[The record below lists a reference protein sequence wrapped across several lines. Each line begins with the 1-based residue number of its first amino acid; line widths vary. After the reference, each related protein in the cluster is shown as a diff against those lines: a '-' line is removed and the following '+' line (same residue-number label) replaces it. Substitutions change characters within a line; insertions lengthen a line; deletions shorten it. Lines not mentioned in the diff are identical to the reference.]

1 MLGAAASTYRPVSR
15 DPDLEPPPELR
26 PRNFATGLLQTA
38 HQAST
43 WAALVGSPCGA
54 QGNILVALPPGQQHE
69 VTTCV
74 GSRLP
79 VTILVQG
86 GIASGKSTVS
96 KLLAARGARFLDCDR
111 IAHEV
116 LTEPAVEARLRET
129 FGPGVFG
136 PDGRI
141 DRKALGKV
149 VFDDPAALKALEGL
163 VHPGVRDRVQAALRS
178 MAVDEGERQVAVIDA
193 AVASKM
199 RLTEGLVG
207 GDRAADVGGRD
218 YDVIV
223 FVEVSPDTRRRR
235 AAERGWAPGELERRE
250 ARQESLTVLKD
261 RADVVIHNDGD
272 LREAE
277 SHVERVWSEFVEP
290 RR

>member
-1 MLGAAASTYRPVSR
+1 M
-15 DPDLEPPPELR
+15 
-26 PRNFATGLLQTA
+26 
-38 HQAST
+38 
-43 WAALVGSPCGA
+43 
-54 QGNILVALPPGQQHE
+54 
-69 VTTCV
+69 

-86 GIASGKSTVS
+86 GIASGKSTIG

-116 LTEPAVEARLRET
+116 LADPAVEARLRE
-129 FGPGVFG
+129 VFG
-136 PDGRI
+136 AEVFAADGRV
-141 DRKALGKV
+141 DRKALGRI
-149 VFDDPAALKALEGL
+149 VFDDPAALKSLESL
-163 VHPGVRDRVQAALRS
+163 VHPGVRDRVQAALRA
-178 MAVDEGERQVAVIDA
+178 MAVDDGGPRQVAVIDA

-199 RLTEGLVG
+199 RLTEGL
-207 GDRAADVGGRD
+207 GDPLDVGGRD
-218 YDVIV
+218 YDLIV
-223 FVEVSPDTRRRR
+223 FVEVSPETRRRR

-277 SHVERVWSEFVEP
+277 SHVERIWSEFVEP

>member
-1 MLGAAASTYRPVSR
+1 M
-15 DPDLEPPPELR
+15 
-26 PRNFATGLLQTA
+26 
-38 HQAST
+38 
-43 WAALVGSPCGA
+43 
-54 QGNILVALPPGQQHE
+54 
-69 VTTCV
+69 

-86 GIASGKSTVS
+86 GIASGKSTIG
-96 KLLAARGARFLDCDR
+96 KLLAARGARFLDCDK

-116 LTEPAVEARLRET
+116 LAEPAVEARLRE
-129 FGPGVFG
+129 VFG
-136 PDGRI
+136 AEVFAADGRV
-141 DRKALGKV
+141 DRKALGRV
-149 VFDDPAALKALEGL
+149 VFDDPAALKTLEAL

-178 MAVDEGERQVAVIDA
+178 MAVADGVARQVAVIDA

-199 RLTEGLVG
+199 RLTAGM
-207 GDRAADVGGRD
+207 DVGGRD

-223 FVEVSPDTRRRR
+223 FVEVSPETRRRR

-261 RADVVIHNDGD
+261 RADVVLHNDGD

>member
-1 MLGAAASTYRPVSR
+1 MLGAAASTHRPVSR
-15 DPDLEPPPELR
+15 DPDLQPPR
-26 PRNFATGLLQTA
+26 DFATGLIQTA
-38 HQAST
+38 HEAST
-43 WAALVGSPCGA
+43 LGSPRRVAVRGA
-54 QGNILVALPPGQQHE
+54 QGNILVALPPDQQHE

-116 LTEPAVEARLRET
+116 LTEQAVEARLRET

-149 VFDDPAALKALEGL
+149 VFDDPAALKALEVL

-178 MAVDEGERQVAVIDA
+178 MAVGEAERRHVAVIDA

-207 GDRAADVGGRD
+207 DDQAVDVGGRD

-223 FVEVSPDTRRRR
+223 FVEVSPETRRRR

-261 RADVVIHNDGD
+261 RADVVLHNDGD

>member
-1 MLGAAASTYRPVSR
+1 MQET
-15 DPDLEPPPELR
+15 
-26 PRNFATGLLQTA
+26 T
-38 HQAST
+38 
-43 WAALVGSPCGA
+43 
-54 QGNILVALPPGQQHE
+54 ILVASSPDHQHE
-69 VTTCV
+69 VSACL

-79 VTILVQG
+79 VTVLVQG
-86 GIASGKSTVS
+86 GIASGKSTIG
-96 KLLAARGARFLDCDR
+96 KLLAARGARLLDCDR

-116 LTEPAVEARLRET
+116 LAEPAVEAALRDA

-136 PDGRI
+136 ADQRV
-141 DRKALGKV
+141 DRKALGGV
-149 VFDDPAALKALEGL
+149 VFDDPAALQRLEAL

-178 MAVDEGERQVAVIDA
+178 MAVAPGERRQVAVIDA
-193 AVASKM
+193 AVASKL
-199 RLTEGLVG
+199 RLTQGLIDPAVE
-207 GDRAADVGGRD
+207 RAPERADVGGRD

-223 FVEVSPDTRRRR
+223 FVEVSAATRRRR

-250 ARQESLTVLKD
+250 ARQENLTVLKD

>member
-1 MLGAAASTYRPVSR
+1 MTLGSPEGPFTRRVQGINLAASPSR
-15 DPDLEPPPELR
+15 R
-26 PRNFATGLLQTA
+26 M
-38 HQAST
+38 
-43 WAALVGSPCGA
+43 
-54 QGNILVALPPGQQHE
+54 HE

-74 GSRLP
+74 EPRLP

-86 GIASGKSTVS
+86 GIASGKSTVG
-96 KLLAARGARFLDCDR
+96 KLLAARGATFLDCDK

-116 LTEPAVEARLRET
+116 LAEPEVAARLAEA
-129 FGPGVFG
+129 FGPGVLD
-136 PDGRI
+136 PEGRV
-141 DRKALGKV
+141 DRKALGRV
-149 VFDDPAALKALEGL
+149 VFDDPAALRRLEAL
-163 VHPGVRDRVQAALRS
+163 VHPGVRERVQGALRS
-178 MAVDEGERQVAVIDA
+178 LALEAAAAGAGAPRAVAVIDA

-199 RLTEGLVG
+199 KLTEGLPG
-207 GDRAADVGGRD
+207 LDVGGRD
-218 YDVIV
+218 YDVVV
-223 FVEVSPDTRRRR
+223 FVDVSPEIRRRR

-250 ARQESLTVLKD
+250 ARQESLTVLED

>member
-1 MLGAAASTYRPVSR
+1 M
-15 DPDLEPPPELR
+15 
-26 PRNFATGLLQTA
+26 
-38 HQAST
+38 
-43 WAALVGSPCGA
+43 
-54 QGNILVALPPGQQHE
+54 
-69 VTTCV
+69 

-86 GIASGKSTVS
+86 GIASGKSTIG
-96 KLLAARGARFLDCDR
+96 KLLAARGARLIDCDR

-116 LTEPAVEARLRET
+116 LADPAVEARVREA
-129 FGPGVFG
+129 FGPEVFG
-136 PDGRI
+136 PDGRV
-141 DRKALGKV
+141 DRKALGRV
-149 VFDDPAALKALEGL
+149 VFDDPGALATLEGL
-163 VHPGVRDRVQAALRS
+163 VHPGVRDRVQELLRG
-178 MAVDEGERQVAVIDA
+178 MAVDEGPRQVAVIDA

-199 RLTEGLVG
+199 RLTAGL
-207 GDRAADVGGRD
+207 DVGGRD

-223 FVEVSPDTRRRR
+223 FVEVSAETRRRR
-235 AAERGWAPGELERRE
+235 AAERGWPPGELERRE

-261 RADVVIHNDGD
+261 RADVVIPNDGD